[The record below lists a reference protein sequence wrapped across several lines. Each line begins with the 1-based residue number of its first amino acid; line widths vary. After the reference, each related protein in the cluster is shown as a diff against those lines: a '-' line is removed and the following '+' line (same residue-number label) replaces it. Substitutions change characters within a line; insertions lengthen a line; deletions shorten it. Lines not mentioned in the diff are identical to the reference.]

1 MMDAIERA
9 VPGPQAE
16 VIMHGASGGQ
26 VFGKTAP
33 LAASAEN
40 VHHAVDHL
48 AHAALAAATLARRN
62 QRLDMRP
69 SFLIG
74 QVARIAQRLTVVA
87 PRFSAVHIGHLTRRI
102 GTLESHLSPTLQEA
116 TAPNRFVRLTK
127 CPDGHLDT
135 ANDLSIVTLR
145 WGCSELSA
153 SSEGEPIKK
162 SPAGTTIICGQLAHS
177 LNLSPAPSRC
187 SADADSSVGQYASR
201 SNRI

>member
-48 AHAALAAATLARRN
+48 AQIIRGACRRHACPAESAARY
-62 QRLDMRP
+62 
-69 SFLIG
+69 
-74 QVARIAQRLTVVA
+74 A
-87 PRFSAVHIGHLTRRI
+87 PIPHRSGRSDSAACHGCSGGRFSAVHIGHLTRTI
-102 GTLESHLSPTLQEA
+102 GTRNESHLSPALQEA

-127 CPDGHLDT
+127 CPDGHLERQISSYVRK
-135 ANDLSIVTLR
+135 LVT
-145 WGCSELSA
+145 ELSGGVFGRRRHLD
-153 SSEGEPIKK
+153 SVLERHSFDEFGELI
-162 SPAGTTIICGQLAHS
+162 
-177 LNLSPAPSRC
+177 
-187 SADADSSVGQYASR
+187 
-201 SNRI
+201 